1 MDSRLF
7 DAILSGDIAA
17 FRSLLA
23 EDPLI
28 LDRISLNSTENPLH
42 LSSLAGQLEITREVA
57 CQKPAFARELNQDGF
72 SPVHIASSNGHVEL
86 VRELLRVGYDICL
99 LKGKDGKTPLHLAA
113 MKGRVDTVKE
123 LVCACPQ
130 SVKEVTTCGETVL
143 HVAVKSNQVE
153 AVRVLLEEIKK
164 LDMMEIV
171 NWKDKD
177 GNTIMHLATLRKQH
191 EVRKN
196 YSYIFLYYFD
206 SFEKYSALICDYQ
219 MQTYIH

>member
-1 MDSRLF
+1 
-7 DAILSGDIAA
+7 
-17 FRSLLA
+17 
-23 EDPLI
+23 
-28 LDRISLNSTENPLH
+28 
-42 LSSLAGQLEITREVA
+42 
-57 CQKPAFARELNQDGF
+57 
-72 SPVHIASSNGHVEL
+72 
-86 VRELLRVGYDICL
+86 
-99 LKGKDGKTPLHLAA
+99 
-113 MKGRVDTVKE
+113 MKGRVDIVKE

-130 SVKEVTTCGETVL
+130 SVKEVTICGETVL
-143 HVAVKSNQVE
+143 HVAVKSNQAE
-153 AVRVLLEEIKK
+153 AVKVLLEEIKK

-191 EVRKN
+191 EVREN